1 MLALN
6 KKRGAKK
13 DGKNGRGWRKREK
26 RRDEI
31 AVKKKSWKLFDIA
44 SSIYFAILK
53 YTQFGNKRFI
63 AR

>member
-13 DGKNGRGWRKREK
+13 DGKNGREWERKKEGRN
-26 RRDEI
+26 RG
-31 AVKKKSWKLFDIA
+31 KKKSWKLFDIA
-44 SSIYFAILK
+44 SSVYFAILK
-53 YTQFGNKRFI
+53 YTQFGNKKFI